1 LLWRSATRPYAH
13 APARRNAARIACIA
27 LLAQQGM
34 RATTNGG
41 HYAVEAQFGEGFRP
55 FALGG
60 R

>member
-1 LLWRSATRPYAH
+1 
-13 APARRNAARIACIA
+13 
-27 LLAQQGM
+27 M